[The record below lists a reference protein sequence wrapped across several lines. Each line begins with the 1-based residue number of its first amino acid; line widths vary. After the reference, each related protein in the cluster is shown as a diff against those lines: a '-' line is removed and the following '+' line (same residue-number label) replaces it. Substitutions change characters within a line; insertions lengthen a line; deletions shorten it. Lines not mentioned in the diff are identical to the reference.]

1 MKPPRRREKRR
12 VAAAENWIWN
22 KNGGERSF
30 VTLSGKKQRAMDG
43 EKRGIGQGGEQR
55 EKTIS
60 SHKHFVF
67 RFECY
72 SRNLEYVF
80 LDGESLDSWLVV
92 LEGDEIH
99 TACVTNFENFLSFSL
114 SPF

>member
-1 MKPPRRREKRR
+1 M
-12 VAAAENWIWN
+12 
-22 KNGGERSF
+22 
-30 VTLSGKKQRAMDG
+30 SGKKQRAMDG
-43 EKRGIGQGGEQR
+43 EKRGIGQGDEQR

-114 SPF
+114 SPL